1 MVLVVKS
8 RSLAVIAKS
17 SQAVLLINN
26 HLMLV
31 ILVFCIRLLWVS
43 SYFFVDFYRIKK
55 QFSWTTWIYRWLSLT
70 FWCYRLR
77 LLHFR
82 LRLLHW
88 FLLRLFWCTTTFFSF
103 FFLVQLDPMTTM
115 SHLPQCQV
123 FKKLGLS
130 RLLRTNTWV
139 IFLVLLGFRVK
150 LL

>member
-43 SYFFVDFYRIKK
+43 SYFFVDFYRIKI
-55 QFSWTTWIYRWLSLT
+55 QFSWTFWCWRRLSLN

-77 LLHFR
+77 LLHYR

-88 FLLRLFWCTTTFFSF
+88 FLLRIFWCTISF
-103 FFLVQLDPMTTM
+103 FFLIHLDPMTTI
-115 SHLPQCQV
+115 STLPQCQ
-123 FKKLGLS
+123 KLKNLGLS

>member
-43 SYFFVDFYRIKK
+43 SYFFVDFYRIKI
-55 QFSWTTWIYRWLSLT
+55 QFSWTFWCWRRLSLN

-77 LLHFR
+77 LLHYR

-88 FLLRLFWCTTTFFSF
+88 FLLRIFWCTITF
-103 FFLVQLDPMTTM
+103 FFLVHLDQMTTQE
-115 SHLPQCQV
+115 L
-123 FKKLGLS
+123 KKLGFS
-130 RLLRTNTWV
+130 RLLRTNLWV